1 MAREPRG
8 WFRRKKGRLV
18 FCWNAQNDRT
28 GDIKEVSKVVGPDS
42 LSDSKGWEIVGVL
55 KKEGKIR
62 MDCSASPDTL
72 TFANLA
78 SYYFANKKFKK
89 QSTKDLHEQI
99 ISGVCVPRWGD
110 EIAIDIKP
118 VKIKRWLEKLYVED
132 PTREKYRSVM
142 GTVYTFA
149 QCEGIIPLGLEHNPL
164 HWVKGFSSVSNYEA
178 ITLEPE
184 QTYRVL
190 ELLEQAEYTLLLL
203 IAATGLRM
211 SEALGLRW
219 MDMLWDKGEIKI
231 RRTYVHNVMQDGA
244 KTRLSK
250 SSVEMH
256 SLLAAVLKSW
266 QQQTLYSK
274 PEDYVFA
281 SYKLGGKKPR
291 VGSMIVE
298 DYLRPAAV
306 KAGVIKVDEDGRTF
320 DLDRNEIKRFGFH
333 TFRHS
338 LASFLMAEGENPA
351 VIQATLRHARL
362 DMTMYYSHARKQQ
375 KSAAQGMVLEAL
387 MAKRG
392 PQRGPEAMTQ

>member
-1 MAREPRG
+1 MARESQG

-18 FCWNAQNDRT
+18 FCWNVKSDKT
-28 GDIKEVSKVVGPDS
+28 GKIRERSQVVG
-42 LSDSKGWEIVGVL
+42 LSTLPDSKGREIVGVL

-62 MDCSASPDTL
+62 MDCSASPDRL
-72 TFANLA
+72 SFAALA
-78 SYYFANKKFKK
+78 SYYFANKAFKK
-89 QSTKDLHEQI
+89 QSTKALHEQI
-99 ISGVCVPRWGD
+99 VNGICISRWRD
-110 EIAIDIKP
+110 DVAIEIKP
-118 VKIKRWLEKLYVED
+118 VKVKRWLESIEVED

-164 HWVKGFSSVSNYEA
+164 HWVKGFSSVSDYEA
-178 ITLEPE
+178 MTLEPE

-219 MDMLWDKGEIKI
+219 IDILWEKGQIKI
-231 RRTYVHNVMQDGA
+231 RQTFVHNLMQDGA

-256 SLLAAVLKSW
+256 SLLAAVLRLW
-266 QQQTLYSK
+266 QQETLYSK

-298 DYLRPAAV
+298 DYLRPAAM
-306 KAGVIKVDEDGRTF
+306 KAGIIKVDADGQAF
-320 DLDRNEIKRFGFH
+320 DTDGNEIRRFGFH

-351 VIQATLRHARL
+351 VIQATLRHTRL

-375 KSAAQGMVLEAL
+375 KRDAQGMVLEAIL
-387 MAKRG
+387 AKRE
-392 PQRGPEAMTQ
+392 PKRGLEAMQP

>member
-1 MAREPRG
+1 MARESQG

-18 FCWNAQNDRT
+18 FCWNAKNDAT
-28 GDIKEVSKVVGPDS
+28 GKMNERSLVVGPS
-42 LSDSKGWEIVGVL
+42 TLPDSKGWEIVGVL
-55 KKEGKIR
+55 KREDKIR
-62 MDCSASPDTL
+62 MDRSTSPDRL
-72 TFANLA
+72 SFDDLA
-78 SYYFANKKFKK
+78 SFYFANKKFKK
-89 QSTKDLHEQI
+89 QSTKDLREQI
-99 ISGVCVPRWGD
+99 IYGVCVPRWGG
-110 EIAIDIKP
+110 EIAIEIKP
-118 VKIKRWLEKLYVED
+118 VDVKHWLETVDVED

-149 QCEGIIPLGLEHNPL
+149 QCECIIPLGLEHNPL
-164 HWVKGFSSVSNYEA
+164 HWVKGFSSVSDWEA
-178 ITLEPE
+178 MTLEPE

-190 ELLEQAEYTLLLL
+190 EFLKQPEYTLLLL

-219 MDMLWDKGEIKI
+219 IDILWEKGQIKI
-231 RRTYVHNVMQDGA
+231 RRTFVHNLMQDGA

-256 SLLAAVLKSW
+256 SLLAAVLQLW

-281 SYKLGGKKPR
+281 SYKLRGKKPR

-298 DYLRPAAV
+298 DYLRPAAL
-306 KAGVIKVDEDGRTF
+306 KAGVIRVDDDRRTF
-320 DLDRNEIKRFGFH
+320 DSDGSEIRRFGFH

-351 VIQATLRHARL
+351 VIQATLRHTRL

-375 KSAAQGMVLEAL
+375 KRDAQGMVLEAIL
-387 MAKRG
+387 TKREPKRG
-392 PQRGPEAMTQ
+392 LEAMQQ

>member
-1 MAREPRG
+1 MARESRG

-18 FCWNAQNDRT
+18 YCWNVQNDAT
-28 GDIKEVSKVVGPDS
+28 GSIKEVSKVVGPET

-62 MDCSASPDTL
+62 VDCCTSPDTL
-72 TFANLA
+72 TFANLV
-78 SYYFANKKFKK
+78 SYYFANRKFKK
-89 QSTKDLHEQI
+89 QSTKNLHEQI

-110 EIAIDIKP
+110 EIAIEIKP
-118 VKIKRWLEKLYVED
+118 VKIKHWLEKLDVQD

-164 HWVKGFSSVSNYEA
+164 YWVKGFSAVSDYEA
-178 ITLEPE
+178 MTLEPE
-184 QTYRVL
+184 QTYLVL
-190 ELLEQAEYTLLLL
+190 ELLEQPEYTLLLL

-219 MDMLWDKGEIKI
+219 IDLLWDKGQIKI
-231 RRTYVHNVMQDGA
+231 RRTFVHNEMQDGA
-244 KTRLSK
+244 KTRLSQ

-256 SLLAAVLKSW
+256 SLLVAVLRSW
-266 QQQTLYSK
+266 QQQTLYGK

-306 KAGVIKVDEDGRTF
+306 KAGVIKVDEDGRTY
-320 DLDRNEIKRFGFH
+320 DLDGDEIRRFGFH

-351 VIQATLRHARL
+351 VIQATLRHTRL
-362 DMTMYYSHARKQQ
+362 DMTMYYSHARKRQ
-375 KSAAQGMVLEAL
+375 KRAAQGMVLEAIL
-387 MAKRG
+387 AGRG
-392 PQRGPEAMTQ
+392 LQRGPEAMQQ